1 MSVIARDF
9 ITFVVNILIMN
20 VQVGS
25 KIRRLRESKGFSQE
39 EMAER
44 LQISRSAYS
53 RIENGETNS
62 WVNHIEKLCENL
74 DIKPEDFFIN
84 SDNNINTNQDN
95 ASAVQTNTHHD
106 THITINQL
114 SEKVIELYEE
124 RIKELKEQ
132 IEFWKSK
139 SQ

>member
-1 MSVIARDF
+1 
-9 ITFVVNILIMN
+9 MN

-25 KIRRLRESKGFSQE
+25 KIRRLRENKGFSQE

-53 RIENGETNS
+53 RIESGETNS
-62 WVNHIEKLCENL
+62 WVNHIEKLCDNL

-114 SEKVIELYEE
+114 SEKMIELYEE

-132 IEFWKSK
+132 VEFLKNK
-139 SQ
+139 LGDN

>member
-1 MSVIARDF
+1 M
-9 ITFVVNILIMN
+9 NI
-20 VQVGS
+20 QVGS
-25 KIRRLRESKGFSQE
+25 KIRRLRETKGFSQE

-62 WVNHIEKLCENL
+62 WVNHVEKLSKEL
-74 DIKPEDFFIN
+74 DIKPEDLFIGA
-84 SDNNINTNQDN
+84 DNLIQNNQDN
-95 ASAVQTNTHHD
+95 ESVIQNNTNND

-114 SEKVIELYEE
+114 SERMIELYEE

-132 IEFWKSK
+132 VEFLKNKLDSNY
-139 SQ
+139 

>member
-1 MSVIARDF
+1 
-9 ITFVVNILIMN
+9 MN
-20 VQVGS
+20 TQIGN
-25 KIRRLRESKGFSQE
+25 KIRRLRENKGFSQE
-39 EMAER
+39 DMAER

-62 WVNHIEKLCENL
+62 WVNHLDKLCENL

-124 RIKELKEQ
+124 RINELKDQVEY
-132 IEFWKSK
+132 WKNKSESSK
-139 SQ
+139 

>member
-1 MSVIARDF
+1 M
-9 ITFVVNILIMN
+9 NIQIGN
-20 VQVGS
+20 
-25 KIRRLRESKGFSQE
+25 KIRRLRENKGFSQE

-53 RIENGETNS
+53 RIETGETNS

-114 SEKVIELYEE
+114 SEKVIEMYEE
-124 RIKELKEQ
+124 RIRELKEQ
-132 IEFWKSK
+132 IEFWKTKNS
-139 SQ
+139 

>member
-1 MSVIARDF
+1 M
-9 ITFVVNILIMN
+9 NIQI
-20 VQVGS
+20 GS
-25 KIRRLRESKGFSQE
+25 KIRRLRENKGFSQE

-53 RIENGETNS
+53 RIESGETNS

-84 SDNNINTNQDN
+84 SDNNININQDN

-132 IEFWKSK
+132 VEFWKNK
-139 SQ
+139 NI

>member
-1 MSVIARDF
+1 MSVQI
-9 ITFVVNILIMN
+9 
-20 VQVGS
+20 GS
-25 KIRRLRESKGFSQE
+25 KIRRLRENKGFSQE
-39 EMAER
+39 EMDER
-44 LQISRSAYS
+44 LQISCSAYS
-53 RIENGETNS
+53 RIESDETNS

-74 DIKPEDFFIN
+74 DIRPEDFFIN

-132 IEFWKSK
+132 VEFWKAKNS
-139 SQ
+139 

>member
-1 MSVIARDF
+1 M
-9 ITFVVNILIMN
+9 NIQI
-20 VQVGS
+20 GS
-25 KIRRLRESKGFSQE
+25 KIRRLRETKGFSQE

-53 RIENGETNS
+53 RIEMGETNS

-84 SDNNINTNQDN
+84 SENNINTNQDN
-95 ASAVQTNTHHD
+95 ASAVQSNPHHD

-114 SEKVIELYEE
+114 SEKVIEMYEE
-124 RIKELKEQ
+124 RIRELKEQ
-132 IEFWKSK
+132 VEFWKTKNS
-139 SQ
+139 

>member
-1 MSVIARDF
+1 
-9 ITFVVNILIMN
+9 MN
-20 VQVGS
+20 TQIGN
-25 KIRRLRESKGFSQE
+25 KIRRLRENKGFSQE

-53 RIENGETNS
+53 RIESGETNS
-62 WVNHIEKLCENL
+62 WVNHIEKLCKEL
-74 DIKPEDFFIN
+74 DMKVEDLLIT

-95 ASAVQTNTHHD
+95 ASAVQTSTHQD

-132 IEFWKSK
+132 VEFWKNK
-139 SQ
+139 

>member
-1 MSVIARDF
+1 
-9 ITFVVNILIMN
+9 MN
-20 VQVGS
+20 TQIGN
-25 KIRRLRESKGFSQE
+25 KIRRLRENKGFSQE

-53 RIENGETNS
+53 RIESGETNS
-62 WVNHIEKLCENL
+62 WVNHIEKLCKEL
-74 DIKPEDFFIN
+74 DMKVEDLLIT

-95 ASAVQTNTHHD
+95 ASAVQTSTHQD

-132 IEFWKSK
+132 VEFWKSK
-139 SQ
+139 TQ

>member
-1 MSVIARDF
+1 M
-9 ITFVVNILIMN
+9 NIQI
-20 VQVGS
+20 GS
-25 KIRRLRESKGFSQE
+25 KIRRLRENKGFSQE

-53 RIENGETNS
+53 RIESGETNS
-62 WVNHIEKLCENL
+62 WVNHIQKLCENL
-74 DIKPEDFFIN
+74 DVKPEDFFIN

-114 SEKVIELYEE
+114 PEKVIELYEE
-124 RIKELKEQ
+124 RIRELKEQ
-132 IEFWKSK
+132 VEFWKAKNS
-139 SQ
+139 

>member
-1 MSVIARDF
+1 
-9 ITFVVNILIMN
+9 MN
-20 VQVGS
+20 VQIGS
-25 KIRRLRESKGFSQE
+25 KIRRLRENKGFSQE

-53 RIENGETNS
+53 RIESGETNS

-74 DIKPEDFFIN
+74 DIRPEDFFIN

-132 IEFWKSK
+132 VEFWKAKNS
-139 SQ
+139 

>member
-1 MSVIARDF
+1 M
-9 ITFVVNILIMN
+9 NIQI
-20 VQVGS
+20 GS
-25 KIRRLRESKGFSQE
+25 KIRRLRENKGFSQE

-53 RIENGETNS
+53 RIESGETNS
-62 WVNHIEKLCENL
+62 WVNHIQKLCENL
-74 DIKPEDFFIN
+74 DVKPEDFFIN

-124 RIKELKEQ
+124 RIRELKEQ
-132 IEFWKSK
+132 LEFWKAKNS
-139 SQ
+139 

>member
-1 MSVIARDF
+1 M
-9 ITFVVNILIMN
+9 NIQI
-20 VQVGS
+20 GS
-25 KIRRLRESKGFSQE
+25 KIRRLRENKGFSQE

-53 RIENGETNS
+53 RIESGETNS
-62 WVNHIEKLCENL
+62 WVNHIQKLCENF

-124 RIKELKEQ
+124 RIRELKEQ
-132 IEFWKSK
+132 VEFWKTKNS
-139 SQ
+139 

>member
-1 MSVIARDF
+1 M
-9 ITFVVNILIMN
+9 NIQI
-20 VQVGS
+20 GS
-25 KIRRLRESKGFSQE
+25 KIRRLRENKGFSQE

-53 RIENGETNS
+53 RIESGETNS
-62 WVNHIEKLCENL
+62 WVNHIQKLCENF

-95 ASAVQTNTHHD
+95 ASAVQANTHHD

-124 RIKELKEQ
+124 RIRELKEQ
-132 IEFWKSK
+132 VEFWKTKNS
-139 SQ
+139 

>member
-1 MSVIARDF
+1 
-9 ITFVVNILIMN
+9 MN

-25 KIRRLRESKGFSQE
+25 KIRRLRETKGFSQE

-53 RIENGETNS
+53 RIESGETNS

-114 SEKVIELYEE
+114 SERMIELYEE

-132 IEFWKSK
+132 VEFLKNKLGSNN
-139 SQ
+139 

>member
-1 MSVIARDF
+1 M
-9 ITFVVNILIMN
+9 NIQI
-20 VQVGS
+20 GS
-25 KIRRLRESKGFSQE
+25 KIRRLRENKGFSQE

-53 RIENGETNS
+53 RIESGETNS

-132 IEFWKSK
+132 VAFWKNKNS
-139 SQ
+139 

>member
-1 MSVIARDF
+1 M
-9 ITFVVNILIMN
+9 NIQI
-20 VQVGS
+20 GS
-25 KIRRLRESKGFSQE
+25 KIRRLRENKGFSQE

-53 RIENGETNS
+53 RIESGETNS

-132 IEFWKSK
+132 VEFWKNKNS
-139 SQ
+139 

>member
-1 MSVIARDF
+1 
-9 ITFVVNILIMN
+9 MN
-20 VQVGS
+20 VQIGS
-25 KIRRLRESKGFSQE
+25 KIRRLRENKGFSQE

-53 RIENGETNS
+53 RIESGETNS

-114 SEKVIELYEE
+114 SEKVIELYED

-132 IEFWKSK
+132 VEFWKTK
-139 SQ
+139 TR